1 MQSASRAVCMHARAL
16 RLNNHPFARM
26 VSSSMSKPDLI
37 IVDGLSIH
45 TTLGASHWPRP
56 GVEQKIQPLVLSIT
70 VPLSLAQSGTV
81 DNLDESVSYGSI
93 CKVAEAC
100 ASQKGKFSSVEL
112 LSTGLAEAC
121 FSAFKSIHQVQS
133 VIEKRRAL
141 LHAKGAGVKSVRH
154 REGTEQQTYFVR
166 ELELSTIIGLHPWER
181 MEKQLVRINLEWTLA
196 PTTTLPPTGFDF
208 RNLVARVSDCTIA
221 SSYQTVESL
230 AADIAQVALQAGQHI
245 DEVTVRVGKPSA
257 LMMADTA
264 AVQITRNLSDFGLS
278 APALSHALGFT
289 PPEGQHVAI
298 LALGSNIGD
307 RFVNIERGLRALEKE
322 CVKVVDTSY
331 LYETKAMYHEDQASF
346 INGVCAIST
355 SLSPTELIALLKQV
369 EAEVGRTPTFRNG
382 PRVVDLDILFYD
394 DISVN
399 ITEGEFPLQIPH
411 PRIQEREF
419 VLRPLSDIIP
429 AYTHPSQQ
437 KSVHALLSSLA
448 STDPM
453 HRVMPLIPTAHS
465 NASAE
470 TQHPYWTWGSKTY
483 LMATLNTTPDSFS
496 DGGVNLHTPD
506 TPLTSPA
513 LQYVRSSLSQGAD
526 ILDIG
531 GYSTRPGAA
540 PVSPEAEIARVVP
553 VVRAIREDGIQVPI
567 SIDTFRA
574 DVARAALSAGA
585 NWINDVRAG
594 RGDYA
599 GSTFSQSESMFDVVH
614 EFGCPIVLMHSR
626 ELASEDTVYASG
638 TLDGVRDELGARVT
652 AALGSGIRRWNIIAD
667 PGYGFS
673 KSVSGNVEL
682 VRNLKRLVDPAE
694 TNRALSNLPILAGTS
709 RKSYLGSILACST
722 GGREEEPVSA
732 KEREWATAAA
742 VTACI
747 QAGAEVVR
755 VHNVEAMRDV
765 VAFQP
770 GQPMNFNGLAG
781 NQVLE
786 WANLDSEIKTAGLKN
801 DPLAPPDLL
810 VNGNI
815 RINWRYAW
823 SWKSKNTPL
832 AFFVERASIRLAYTH
847 ETYMN
852 PQNLWNFVAKTYF
865 K

>member
-1 MQSASRAVCMHARAL
+1 
-16 RLNNHPFARM
+16 M
-26 VSSSMSKPDLI
+26 VSSGIPKPDLI

-56 GVEQKIQPLVLSIT
+56 GVEQKLQPLVLSIT

-81 DNLDESVSYGSI
+81 DNLDESLSYGSI

-100 ASQKGKFSSVEL
+100 ASQKGKFSSVES
-112 LSTGLAEAC
+112 LSSGLADAC
-121 FSAFKSIHQVQS
+121 FGAFKSVHEVQS

-141 LHAKGAGVKSVRH
+141 LHAKGAGVKSIRL

-181 MEKQLVRINLEWTLA
+181 VDKQFVRINLEWTIA
-196 PTTTLPPTGFDF
+196 PTTSLPPTGFDF
-208 RNLVARVSDCTIA
+208 RSLVARVSDFTLA

-230 AADIAQVALQAGQHI
+230 AAAIAQVALQAGQHI
-245 DEVTVRVGKPSA
+245 DEITVRVGKPSA

-278 APALSHALGFT
+278 APALGHALEFT

-307 RFVNIERGLRALEKE
+307 RFVNIEKGLQALEKE
-322 CVKVVDTSY
+322 GIKVVDTSY
-331 LYETKAMYHEDQASF
+331 LYETKAMYHEDQALF

-355 SLSPTELIALLKQV
+355 SLNPTELIALLKRV

-394 DISVN
+394 DISMN
-399 ITEGEFPLQIPH
+399 TTEGEFPLQIPH
-411 PRIQEREF
+411 PRLQEREF

-429 AYTHPSQQ
+429 TYTHPSEQ
-437 KSVHALLSSLA
+437 KSVRALLSALPPA
-448 STDPM
+448 ETPM
-453 HRVMPLIPTAHS
+453 RRVMPLIPTAHP

-496 DGGVNLHTPD
+496 DGGDNLHTPD
-506 TPLTSPA
+506 APQTSPA
-513 LQYVRSSLSQGAD
+513 LQYVRTSVSQGAD

-531 GYSTRPGAA
+531 GYSTRPGASS
-540 PVSPEAEIARVVP
+540 VSPETEIARVVP

-567 SIDTFRA
+567 SVDTFRA
-574 DVARAALSAGA
+574 EVARAALLAGA
-585 NWINDVRAG
+585 NWINDIRAG
-594 RGDYA
+594 RGDYST
-599 GSTFSQSESMFDVVH
+599 STFSQSESMFDVAH

-626 ELASEDTVYASG
+626 EQANQDKSYPSG
-638 TLDGVRDELGARVT
+638 TLDGVRHELGAQVA

-673 KSVSGNVEL
+673 KSVSGNIEL
-682 VRNLKRLVDPAE
+682 VRNLKRLIDPAE
-694 TNRALSNLPILAGTS
+694 AGRALGNLPILAGTS
-709 RKSYLGSILACST
+709 RKSYLGSILARST
-722 GGREEEPVSA
+722 GGKDGVPVPA

-765 VAFQP
+765 ATVA
-770 GQPMNFNGLAG
+770 
-781 NQVLE
+781 
-786 WANLDSEIKTAGLKN
+786 D
-801 DPLAPPDLL
+801 
-810 VNGNI
+810 
-815 RINWRYAW
+815 RIW
-823 SWKSKNTPL
+823 
-832 AFFVERASIRLAYTH
+832 RAS
-847 ETYMN
+847 E
-852 PQNLWNFVAKTYF
+852 
-865 K
+865 